1 MNQPGESER
10 VQRFERQ
17 ILVHLDDLHRAA
29 LRFTGHVADA
39 EDLVQ
44 ETCVRAFSALDQLRH
59 EAAAKVWVFTILRSV
74 FLRKVEREPARSL
87 LVSLEEIDE
96 AAPTASDVL
105 RGSYES
111 SLPLDYVLRNELRDA
126 VLRLPLPYRET
137 IILAYIVGFSYR
149 EMANILELPVGTVM
163 SRLFRGRR
171 MLRACLRDSRSRSE
185 SGS

>member
-1 MNQPGESER
+1 VSQAGESER

-74 FLRKVEREPARSL
+74 FLRKVEREPARAL

-96 AAPTASDVL
+96 AASTASDVL

-111 SLPLDYVLRNELRDA
+111 PLDYVLRHELRDA

-149 EMANILELPVGTVM
+149 EIADILELPIGTVM